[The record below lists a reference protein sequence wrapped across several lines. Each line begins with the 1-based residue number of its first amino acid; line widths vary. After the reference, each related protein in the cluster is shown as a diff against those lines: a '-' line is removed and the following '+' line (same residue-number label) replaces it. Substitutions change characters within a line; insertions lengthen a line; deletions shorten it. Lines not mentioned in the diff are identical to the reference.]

1 MSTSTYLDAYLA
13 GEHERVVQE
22 LLALG
27 PAIREEPIAGD
38 AQAVVREMMRRAHH
52 NIGLIVERLRTLG
65 YRFVSDLPRP
75 EFNPA
80 QIVERTIAQAQ
91 EQLGYQV
98 SPELKA
104 ELDRLAAHMSQQY
117 PLVVED
123 FKQQAAQRRAEQGL
137 PDPASSPPVDPV
149 WRQPD
154 AELSAQVAAIQERYG
169 PLPLVLETWF
179 AIVGEVDLCGIHPK
193 LSRYVGDVPE
203 AEQGPFGYPLF
214 VACFSLAEELA
225 AVAEDEETPP
235 DRVEIAPDECHK
247 SGYSGGAALA
257 LPLPTAALDARLI
270 SDDQWNGMYFVD
282 YLRLAFRYGRFP
294 GLHDNVEARDA
305 AQAELAL
312 LTEGL
317 LPL

>member
-1 MSTSTYLDAYLA
+1 MSTSTYLAAYLA

-22 LLALG
+22 LLAFG

-65 YRFVSDLPRP
+65 YRFVSDLPRR

-80 QIVERTIAQAQ
+80 QIVERTIVQAQ
-91 EQLGYQV
+91 EQLGFQV
-98 SPELKA
+98 PPELKA
-104 ELDRLAAHMSQQY
+104 QLDRLAAHAAQQY
-117 PLVVED
+117 PLIVED
-123 FKQQAAQRRAEQGL
+123 FKQQAAQWRAEQGL
-137 PDPASSPPVDPV
+137 PDPASSPPVDPI

-169 PLPLVLETWF
+169 PLPLVLEAWF
-179 AIVGEVDLCGIHPK
+179 AIVGEVDLRGIHPQ
-193 LSRYVGDVPE
+193 LSRYVEDESE
-203 AEQGPFGYPLF
+203 AEQGPFGCPLF
-214 VACFSLAEELA
+214 VACFSSAEELA
-225 AVAEDEETPP
+225 ALAEDEETPP

-282 YLRLAFRYGRFP
+282 YLRLAFRYGGFP
-294 GLHDNVEARDA
+294 GLHDDARARDA